1 MNTDEEKDGNNDS
14 SDRNIIKEMDEESIE
29 ITESAP
35 SSQNIYCLEYEHVQ
49 MKHEGAN
56 LELHVN
62 EDKTYIE
69 DNVERHVSPERKEE
83 NKNLALDKL
92 NTSLEHTQTNLDWKE
107 TEQTQVETNS

>member
-29 ITESAP
+29 ITQSAP
-35 SSQNIYCLEYEHVQ
+35 SNQNIYCLEYEHVQ

-62 EDKTYIE
+62 EDKTYIG
-69 DNVERHVSPERKEE
+69 DNVEKHDSPE
-83 NKNLALDKL
+83 
-92 NTSLEHTQTNLDWKE
+92 T
-107 TEQTQVETNS
+107 